1 MEMPMPIYPPLT
13 PSGSPVHPEI
23 DPESRLRTLSRWIA
37 VTSAL
42 VALLTQLVQL
52 LALAWRELPRP

>member
-1 MEMPMPIYPPLT
+1 MENPMPIPPRLT
-13 PSGSPVHPEI
+13 PSGSPVHPEV
-23 DPESRLRTLSRWIA
+23 DPASRLRTVSRWIA

-42 VALLTQLVQL
+42 VALLTQVVQL